1 MGAGKGKYKKI
12 VKGKRK
18 ESKANIGF
26 RKTEKAK
33 KRPTPL
39 RDRESS
45 GDEEVA

>member
-1 MGAGKGKYKKI
+1 MGAGKGIKER

-26 RKTEKAK
+26 RKKKGK

-39 RDRESS
+39 SDCESS
-45 GDEEVA
+45 GDEEVT